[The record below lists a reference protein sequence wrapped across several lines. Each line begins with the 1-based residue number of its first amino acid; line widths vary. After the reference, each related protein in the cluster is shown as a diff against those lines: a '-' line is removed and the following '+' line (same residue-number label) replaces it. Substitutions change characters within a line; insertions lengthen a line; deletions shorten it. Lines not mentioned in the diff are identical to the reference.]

1 MKVGGIE
8 SVLGYVDSR
17 ALERIIKGVF
27 GVLSGPNTGNTGSP
41 EGMRKADRRLGNQ
54 KPKQQNERCV
64 RIDGDDVVGGCRE
77 QAAIQS
83 WLLSK
88 LLPSPVRKG
97 KRNQPMQALQNGEPA
112 LTTIIGK
119 GQPSGGEVPHLP
131 LGRDWPES
139 LQFSDPDTRRVH
151 QA

>member
-1 MKVGGIE
+1 
-8 SVLGYVDSR
+8 
-17 ALERIIKGVF
+17 
-27 GVLSGPNTGNTGSP
+27 
-41 EGMRKADRRLGNQ
+41 MRKADRRLGNQ
-54 KPKQQNERCV
+54 KPKQQNEGCV

-97 KRNQPMQALQNGEPA
+97 KRNQPMQALQNREPA

-131 LGRDWPES
+131 LGARLAQSVCSFLISAPAGSTKHEPLADVVSDWI
-139 LQFSDPDTRRVH
+139 
-151 QA
+151 